1 MQITLQGLPAQSA
14 ARRMLDCTAGC
25 EEDIV
30 PGSRFQ
36 MGLATTEDVEAYDE
50 AVR

>member
-1 MQITLQGLPAQSA
+1 MMLHGLPAQLA
-14 ARRMLDCTAGC
+14 ARQRLDCYAGC